1 MLEIKKI
8 QPTDTYIVRHPVLRK
23 GKAIETCRFENDE
36 LPSTIHFGC
45 FFEGKLVGVVSLFEK
60 SNNLFEEKNQFQLR
74 GMAVLEE
81 YQKKGL
87 GEKLIIF
94 LENYIKNNQENALIW
109 LNARESALK
118 FYEKLNYVVI
128 GNVFDIKDIGKH
140 YMMFKHLDS

>member
-36 LPSTIHFGC
+36 LPSTTHFGC

-94 LENYIKNNQENALIW
+94 LENYIKNYQENALIW